1 MKLMYEST
9 IEVRI
14 MEILVENI
22 SWIFSGIGVYI
33 LGILLNRE
41 KTKDKKKTNQN
52 FKFIIDNDKQTLE
65 FSLKNKNLNQ
75 ENGD

>member
-1 MKLMYEST
+1 MIFHEST

-22 SWIFSGIGVYI
+22 SWIFSGIGVFM

-41 KTKDKKKTNQN
+41 KTKEKKKTNQS
-52 FKFIIDNDKQTLE
+52 FKVTIDNDKQTLE
-65 FSLKNKNLNQ
+65 FSLKSKNLNR
-75 ENGD
+75 ENDD